1 MDSQSSRFV
10 SPRDILYEDIH
21 ENRPYFL
28 EQLLLQHITEAI
40 AYEKHLLDCIDQ
52 FNEAEEV
59 EMTIG
64 KYREAI
70 AFADTHKSRTE
81 INKLLSRGCNMSLEE
96 MLYHEAKK
104 MPINVVDFKAR
115 LRSGL
120 LQKSIGLQ
128 K

>member
-10 SPRDILYEDIH
+10 NPRDILYEDIH
-21 ENRPYFL
+21 GNRPYFL
-28 EQLLLQHITEAI
+28 EQLLLQHISEAV

-52 FNEAEEV
+52 FNEGQEV

-64 KYREAI
+64 KFREAI
-70 AFADTHKSRTE
+70 AYADSHKSRTE
-81 INKLLSRGCNMSLEE
+81 INKLLSRGCNMPLEE
-96 MLYHEAKK
+96 MLYNEAKK
-104 MPINVVDFKAR
+104 MTISMIDFKAR

-120 LQKSIGLQ
+120 LQKSIGFQ